1 MHAVVFNKGLALLY
15 SCINSSLH
23 LQLVST
29 IPTSTATE
37 RSVQIFSGRYSNVA
51 ICLNI
56 LRKVQQQ
63 RYLLFLCRSSN
74 RAICLDI
81 IKFVCTATE
90 TTVYTFLVGT
100 ETEPSALTF
109 KIHAIGDTCYHFLG
123 SLLPLTNNHL

>member
-1 MHAVVFNKGLALLY
+1 MHAVVFNKGLPLLY

-37 RSVQIFSGRYSNVA
+37 PSVQIFSGRYINVA

-56 LRKVQQQ
+56 LRQVQQ
-63 RYLLFLCRSSN
+63 SN
-74 RAICLDI
+74 RVICLVILVQVKHRAICLDI

-90 TTVYTFLVGT
+90 TTVYTFFGRYRNG
-100 ETEPSALTF
+100 
-109 KIHAIGDTCYHFLG
+109 AICFDIQDTCYRRYMLSFSRVVIAPHK
-123 SLLPLTNNHL
+123 